1 MKTKTEIRK
10 EIDRLENLRTKEMKK
25 MNGKY
30 VKTMDHIEEMLD
42 RDMRKTRGSEL
53 AYKRYQ
59 VRSKKVMN
67 EWRKN
72 TNRISD
78 KYESRITTL
87 YKQLAKA

>member
-42 RDMRKTRGSEL
+42 RDMRKTRGFC
-53 AYKRYQ
+53 Y
-59 VRSKKVMN
+59 
-67 EWRKN
+67 
-72 TNRISD
+72 
-78 KYESRITTL
+78 
-87 YKQLAKA
+87 